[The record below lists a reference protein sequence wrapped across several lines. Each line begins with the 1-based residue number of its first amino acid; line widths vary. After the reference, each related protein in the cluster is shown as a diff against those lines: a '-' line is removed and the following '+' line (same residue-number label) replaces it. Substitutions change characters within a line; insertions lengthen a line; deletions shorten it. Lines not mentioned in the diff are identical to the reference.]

1 MLEFMV
7 VVQTCSSNRD
17 DMHPEV
23 LSKSRGLGDCVVKL
37 KKVGIYA
44 KKSHPEVEQIAM
56 FAAQRFAAAGIDVLI
71 EDGLA
76 EQIGQVSGCSGEDI
90 PSLVDLILVL
100 GGDGTLI
107 SVARQ
112 VGDRQVPIVGVNLG
126 QLGFL
131 TEITR
136 EELPDMLDRL
146 IAGDYKISERMM
158 VDALI
163 HRDDKIIGEYT
174 VLNDAVINKGALAR
188 IIDLE
193 TYVDGRHLSTY
204 KADGLIISTPTGSTG
219 YSLAAGGPIIYPE
232 INSLLITPIC
242 PHMLTNRPI
251 IIWSRSIIEIEVK
264 FQDDVVFFTADGQVG
279 HKLLPGDRVEVRR
292 SATRARLVISPYR
305 EYFQILRTKLSW
317 GER

>member
-1 MLEFMV
+1 M
-7 VVQTCSSNRD
+7 
-17 DMHPEV
+17 
-23 LSKSRGLGDCVVKL
+23 L
-37 KKVGIYA
+37 KKVGVFA
-44 KKSHPEVEQIAM
+44 KKNHPDVEQIASYV
-56 FAAQRFAAAGIDVLI
+56 QKELTAAGIEVLL

-76 EQIGQVSGCSGEDI
+76 EQIGQVNGFAGEDI
-90 PSLVDLILVL
+90 PPLVDLIVVL

-107 SVARQ
+107 SVARLI
-112 VGDRQVPIVGVNLG
+112 GAHGVPIAGVNLG

-136 EELPDMLDRL
+136 EELPDMLERL
-146 IAGDYKISERMM
+146 ISGDYRISERMM
-158 VDALI
+158 IDAFI
-163 HRDDKIIGEYT
+163 HRNGKVVGKYT

-188 IIDLE
+188 IIDME

-204 KADGLIISTPTGSTG
+204 KADGLIVSTPTGSTG
-219 YSLAAGGPIIYPE
+219 YSLAAGGPIIFPE
-232 INSLLITPIC
+232 INSLLIAPIC

-251 IIWSRSIIEIEVK
+251 IVWSRSIIEIEVK

-292 SATRARLVISPYR
+292 SELRTRLISSPTK
-305 EYFQILRTKLSW
+305 EYFQVLRTKLSW

>member
-1 MLEFMV
+1 M
-7 VVQTCSSNRD
+7 
-17 DMHPEV
+17 
-23 LSKSRGLGDCVVKL
+23 L

-56 FAAQRFAAAGIDVLI
+56 FAIQRFTGAGVDVLI

-76 EQIGQVSGCSGEDI
+76 EQIGQVAGYAGEEI

-136 EELPDMLDRL
+136 EELPDMLDKL

-158 VDALI
+158 IDALI
-163 HRDDKIIGEYT
+163 HRDGKVVGEYT

-251 IIWSRSIIEIEVK
+251 VIWSRSIIEIEVK
-264 FQDDVVFFTADGQVG
+264 FLDDVVFFTADGQVG

-292 SATRARLVISPYR
+292 SETRTHLVISPYR
-305 EYFQILRTKLSW
+305 EYFQILRTKLSR

>member
-1 MLEFMV
+1 M
-7 VVQTCSSNRD
+7 
-17 DMHPEV
+17 
-23 LSKSRGLGDCVVKL
+23 L

-56 FAAQRFAAAGIDVLI
+56 FAIQRFVGAGVHVLI
-71 EDGLA
+71 EDSLA
-76 EQIGQVSGCSGEDI
+76 EQIGQVTGSAGADI

-146 IAGDYKISERMM
+146 ITGNYKVSERMM
-158 VDALI
+158 IDALI
-163 HRDDKIIGEYT
+163 HREGKVVGEYT

-251 IIWSRSIIEIEVK
+251 IIWSRSIVEIEVK

-292 SATRARLVISPYR
+292 SATRAHLVISPYR
-305 EYFQILRTKLSW
+305 EYFEILRTKLSW

>member
-1 MLEFMV
+1 M
-7 VVQTCSSNRD
+7 
-17 DMHPEV
+17 EV
-23 LSKSRGLGDCVVKL
+23 WGLML
-37 KKVGIYA
+37 KKIGIFA
-44 KKSHPEVEQIAM
+44 KKSHPEVEQITM
-56 FAAQRFAAAGIDVLI
+56 LAARQLAAAGVEVLI

-76 EQIGQVSGCSGEDI
+76 EQIGQVNGYAGEEI
-90 PSLVDLILVL
+90 PSLVDMILVL

-112 VGDRQVPIVGVNLG
+112 VGDRQVPILGVNLG

-131 TEITR
+131 TEVTR
-136 EELPDMLDRL
+136 EELPEMLDRL

-158 VDALI
+158 IDALI
-163 HRDDKIIGEYT
+163 HRGDQVVGKYT

-188 IIDLE
+188 IIDME

-242 PHMLTNRPI
+242 PHMLTNRPVVV
-251 IIWSRSIIEIEVK
+251 WSRSVIEIDLK

-292 SATRARLVISPYR
+292 SETRTRLVSSPSR